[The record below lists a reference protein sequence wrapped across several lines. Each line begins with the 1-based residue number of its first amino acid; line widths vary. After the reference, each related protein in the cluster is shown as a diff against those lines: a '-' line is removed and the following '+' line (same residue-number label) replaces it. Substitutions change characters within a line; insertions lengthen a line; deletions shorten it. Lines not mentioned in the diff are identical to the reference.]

1 MATQTLEEILSHS
14 AAVTRRK
21 RNIGN
26 QDVGQAFPVM
36 PAMAIPSERRCK
48 VRVKYRCRCSYEVAE
63 AIDEELAFIDQGEAF
78 VLNQSAEGLLLVMG
92 RDLHVTQLIE
102 VHASHS
108 QWGRTA
114 NVYEVRWIKPILV
127 ESFGNLYL
135 VGCRWI
141 FGPYHYLSF

>member
-1 MATQTLEEILSHS
+1 
-14 AAVTRRK
+14 
-21 RNIGN
+21 
-26 QDVGQAFPVM
+26 
-36 PAMAIPSERRCK
+36 
-48 VRVKYRCRCSYEVAE
+48 VAE

-108 QWGRTA
+108 RWGRTA

>member
-1 MATQTLEEILSHS
+1 MRADDHITITISIYIACGSDRISIIRNGLIGIL
-14 AAVTRRK
+14 
-21 RNIGN
+21 
-26 QDVGQAFPVM
+26 
-36 PAMAIPSERRCK
+36 
-48 VRVKYRCRCSYEVAE
+48 KYRCRCSYEVAE

-108 QWGRTA
+108 RWGRTA